1 MVMSERWP
9 LLETGPGGVD
19 TNPCR
24 AARERAWCPRTL
36 AAAVPQAWA
45 TVLLTATQT
54 CFAE

>member
-9 LLETGPGGVD
+9 LLETGPEGVD

-24 AARERAWCPRTL
+24 AARERAWRPRTL